1 MRLIALSAA
10 LLLPLSLNP
19 AAAVG
24 DGKAIGVPSAPVMI
38 EVFSDYQCPG
48 CKTLHEQTL
57 RSLADDYARR
67 GKVYLIHREFPLP
80 GHAYSRKA
88 AYLACAAG
96 RIGKY
101 EQVAGALFAKQAAWS
116 VSGKVE
122 EAALGVLTSAEAAK
136 VLALSKDPSIAAEVN
151 KDLALGQGANINQTP
166 TMILTHRLKQYPL
179 TGAVNYSLLRRFI
192 DELLSK

>member
-1 MRLIALSAA
+1 MRLISLFAA

-24 DGKAIGVPSAPVMI
+24 GGKAIGVPSAPVMV
-38 EVFSDYQCPG
+38 EVFSDYQCPA
-48 CKTLHEQTL
+48 CKTLYELTL
-57 RSLADDYARR
+57 RPLADEYARP
-67 GKVYLIHREFPLP
+67 GKVYLIHRDFPLA
-80 GHAYSRKA
+80 GHAYSRQA

-116 VSGKVE
+116 ASGRVE
-122 EAALGVLTSAEAAK
+122 EAALSVLTSAEAAK
-136 VLALSKDPSIAAEVN
+136 VRVLAKDPSIAAEVD
-151 KDLALGQGANINQTP
+151 KDVALGKAANINQTP
-166 TMILTHRLKQYPL
+166 TLILTHRLKQYPL

>member
-24 DGKAIGVPSAPVMI
+24 DGKAIGVPSAPVMV
-38 EVFSDYQCPG
+38 EVFSDFQCPG

-88 AYLACAAG
+88 ASLACAAG

-101 EQVAGALFAKQAAWS
+101 EPVADALFAKQGDWS
-116 VSGKVE
+116 TSGRVE
-122 EAALGVLTSAEAAK
+122 GAALSVLTSAEAAK
-136 VLALSKDPSIAAEVN
+136 VRALVTDPSIAAEVN
-151 KDLALGQGANINQTP
+151 KDLALGQAANINQTP

-179 TGAVNYSLLRRFI
+179 TGSVSYSLLRRFI